1 MKFRH
6 SPRRLV
12 WLSVLTAGAFPFA
25 SLASA
30 QVVSSE
36 DANAAALQLMN
47 DGKLTESAA
56 AFEDILKKYPTS
68 TIISDAQYRLATV
81 YYLLGDYEK
90 SRAFIQKTLVPPAP
104 SDITELGYA
113 LLPQV
118 LAAKASKE
126 TRDETRKAGFEA
138 AIKEY
143 DAFLQKYPA
152 SAQAEATAYG
162 RALCCFQIARYDD
175 AIVTLQGNLKQ
186 FPKSE
191 TVQESQFLLG
201 LCLMT
206 QGALAAQETPGI
218 VNPKADAA
226 FDEAQRLLSDLVTR
240 RGDLALLNDAQ
251 FQLGEL
257 FTNRAIF
264 AAQENRETLFA
275 KALGAYRSLLPKET
289 TIAAQETRIKKVRDR
304 RLAALTSKNLA
315 QMKSLE
321 GLLEHEISKLAA
333 VKAKGD
339 LTVSAQIKVGQLF
352 FHKGGYDEARVALR
366 QSQPFAEDDE
376 QKKNLLYYL
385 TLSYAQQVH
394 TIPAEARQKLVDK
407 AVAGYTEFQQTYKGD
422 PLADNLP
429 YTLGTLFLAKAPEQA
444 LSYFQESLQLYPKGR
459 LLNDTLIA
467 QANACIQLKQF
478 DRALATFQAFLK
490 ENPKR
495 ELAAAAESGIANIL
509 KDTGKIDE
517 ALVQYKKIATTYTGT
532 PQAEN
537 AAFWVGQ
544 IPLQKG
550 DTDTAIAALTAF
562 LNDYPKSDLFPGAKY
577 SLAQA
582 DARKGD
588 TDTALRLFKEVADA
602 YPKSEAAPYAFF
614 EQSNLLSA
622 PEKADARDALMQE
635 FIQRYPDHDKIFFAY
650 NTLAQDLLAKN
661 QTPEAIALYTRLVEK
676 HPLDAQA
683 PTALFNVATLWN
695 QQANALGHYFALNEA
710 QRVEWT
716 TALGNSISAC
726 EKLIGDYPESQP
738 VALAMQYLLAGQKL
752 FASAQLKTDEQINVY
767 FQDLATRFA
776 SQPQTRSKVL
786 FTLAAFTYEK
796 DKAKAVDQMT
806 AAYDPK
812 LLYASSDVDL
822 YGSALL
828 EQGKAD
834 AAMRVYQKLATDF
847 PDTDPAHPEK
857 SPLQTQEA
865 QAISLFGTA
874 KALQSKGQIAPAAEK
889 FETFKRLYPTS
900 PATKILEANYGIAIL
915 AHQQQQDD
923 KALPLLIQVIRARNA
938 SPELRASAM
947 LLNAQIQEAKN
958 ELLPAID
965 QYLKI
970 ALFYDSVPT
979 AAAEGLW
986 RGGQLLEKQAAAL
999 PQTSANPKDVTKP
1012 VQLRKAL
1019 KAYKDLVAKYP
1030 TAPHAA
1036 EANARVAALEP
1047 TLK

>member
-1 MKFRH
+1 MKFRLP
-6 SPRRLV
+6 PRRLV
-12 WLSVLTAGAFPFA
+12 LYSAIAAGALSFA
-25 SLASA
+25 ALANA

-47 DGKLTESAA
+47 DGKLAESAA

-68 TIISDAQYRLATV
+68 TFVSDAQYRLATL

-90 SRAFIQKTLVPPAP
+90 SRTYIQKTLVPPTPA
-104 SDITELGYA
+104 DITELGGA

-126 TRDETRKAGFEA
+126 TGDEARKAGFEA

-143 DAFLQKYPA
+143 DAFLQKYPS

-162 RALCCFQIARYDD
+162 RALCCFQIAKYDD
-175 AIVTLQGNLKQ
+175 AAATLRANLKQ

-191 TVQESQFLLG
+191 TIQESQFLLG

-206 QGALAAQETPGI
+206 QGALAAQETPGT

-226 FDEAQRLLSDLVTR
+226 FDEAQRLLSDIITR
-240 RGDLALLNDAQ
+240 RGDIALLNDAQ

-264 AAQENRETLFA
+264 AAQEARETLFA
-275 KALGAYRSLLPKET
+275 KALQSYRSLFPKET
-289 TIAAQETRIKKVRDR
+289 TVAAQEARIKAIRDR
-304 RLAALTSKNLA
+304 RLAALASKNLV

-333 VKAKGD
+333 VRAKAD
-339 LTVSAQIKVGQLF
+339 LTVSAQIKIGQLF
-352 FHKGGYDEARVALR
+352 FHKEGYDEARVVLR
-366 QSQPFAEDDE
+366 QTQQFAEDDE

-385 TLSYAQQVH
+385 TLSYAQQSH
-394 TIPAEARQKLVDK
+394 TIPAEARQKLVDQ
-407 AVAGYTEFQQTYKGD
+407 AVADYNQFQQAYKGD

-429 YTLGTLFLAKAPEQA
+429 YTIGTLLLAKAPEQA
-444 LSYFQESLQLYPKGR
+444 LRYFQESIQLYPKGR

-478 DRALATFQAFLK
+478 DKALATFQAFLK

-509 KDTGKIDE
+509 KDTGKADE
-517 ALVQYKKIATTYTGT
+517 ALAQYQKIAATYAGT

-550 DTDTAIAALTAF
+550 DLDAAIAALSAF
-562 LNDYPKSDLFPGAKY
+562 LKDHPKSELFPGAKY

-582 DARKGD
+582 YGRKAD
-588 TDTALRLFKEVADA
+588 PATALRLFKEVADE

-614 EQSNLLSA
+614 EQSNLLVA
-622 PEKADARDALMQE
+622 PEKADERDALMQE
-635 FIQRYPDHDKIFFAY
+635 FIRRYPDHDKIFYAY
-650 NTLAQDLLAKN
+650 NTIAQDLLAKS
-661 QTPEAIALYTRLVEK
+661 QTPEAIALYARMVEK
-676 HPLDAQA
+676 HPLDSQA
-683 PTALFNVATLWN
+683 PTALFNVAALWN

-710 QRVEWT
+710 QRTEWT
-716 TALGNSISAC
+716 TALDNSISAC

-738 VALAMQYLLAGQKL
+738 VALAMQYLLSGQKL
-752 FASAQLKTDEQINVY
+752 LSTAQLKTDEQITTY

-776 SQPQTRSKVL
+776 HQPQTRSKVL
-786 FTLAAFTYEK
+786 FTLASFTYEK
-796 DKAKAVDQMT
+796 DKAKAVEQMT

-812 LLYASSDVDL
+812 LLYAATDIDL

-834 AAMRVYQKLATDF
+834 EAIQVYHKLAADF
-847 PDTDPAHPEK
+847 PDADPAQPEK
-857 SPLQTQEA
+857 SPAQTQEA
-865 QAISLFGTA
+865 QAIALFGTA

-900 PATKILEANYGIAIL
+900 PATKILDANYGIAVL
-915 AHQQQQDD
+915 AHQEKQDD

-938 SPELRASAM
+938 STDLRANAM
-947 LLNAQIQEAKN
+947 LLNAQIQESKN

-970 ALFYDSVPT
+970 ALFYDSVP
-979 AAAEGLW
+979 AAAADGLW
-986 RGGQLLEKQAAAL
+986 RGGQLLEKQAATL

-1012 VQLRKAL
+1012 MQLRKAL
-1019 KAYKDLVAKYP
+1019 KAYKDLIAKYP
-1030 TAPHAA
+1030 SAPHMA
-1036 EANARVAALEP
+1036 EAKARIAALEP
-1047 TLK
+1047 ALK